1 MSSNN
6 DYDYTQKEKK
16 VLELYDSGKSTRDIA
31 KILRM
36 SLRDISFILKNGE
49 VNHGL
54 VIIDNDNE
62 NNKSSQAY
70 RFFEEGKKP
79 VEVAIQLGLPEKEA
93 TRYYAEFW
101 KLKRLYKLYQIYT

>member
-36 SLRDISFILKNGE
+36 SLRDISLILKKSQ
-49 VNHGL
+49 VNHG
-54 VIIDNDNE
+54 IAITATD
-62 NNKSSQAY
+62 NNKSTNEKATQAY
-70 RFFEEGKKP
+70 ELFDKGKKP
-79 VEVAIQLGLPEKEA
+79 VEVAIQLGLSEK
-93 TRYYAEFW
+93 
-101 KLKRLYKLYQIYT
+101 